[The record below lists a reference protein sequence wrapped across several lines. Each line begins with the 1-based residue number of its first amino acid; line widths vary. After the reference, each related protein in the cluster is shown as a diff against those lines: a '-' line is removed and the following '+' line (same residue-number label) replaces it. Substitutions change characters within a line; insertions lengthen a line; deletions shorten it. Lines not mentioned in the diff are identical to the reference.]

1 MTLAPPAD
9 DALPGPENGENG
21 HGPAAGRPPEP
32 RACPHC
38 GRPLEAFTLEMP
50 LNLGPRTFAGPCACE
65 ELRRAAEAR
74 ERAVAAHRD
83 RVRVLLRQ
91 SGIGRRHAGATF
103 ESFATTP
110 ASAPIVDVCRGFVE
124 AFPQDGRGLT
134 LAGPAGTGKTH
145 LAVAITRA
153 LIERGVSAVIVNVP
167 LLLVSFRGTFR
178 GEHPERFDQML
189 DLLCRCDHLT
199 LDDLGRERPTEW
211 VQETL
216 YLVVNAR
223 YEECLA
229 TSVTTNLSPDEL
241 RARLGEPI
249 LDRLVETSAAYWC
262 QWPSHRRPLA

>member
-1 MTLAPPAD
+1 MTLAPPA
-9 DALPGPENGENG
+9 AEAQPGPDNG
-21 HGPAAGRPPEP
+21 HGPGEGQPSGS
-32 RACPHC
+32 RACPDC
-38 GRPLEAFTLEMP
+38 GRPLEAVTLEFP
-50 LNLGPRTFAGPCACE
+50 LGLGARTFAGPCACE
-65 ELRRAAEAR
+65 AARRAAEAR

-83 RVRVLLRQ
+83 RIRTLLRQ
-91 SGIGRRHAGATF
+91 SGIGRRHADATF

-110 ASAPIVDVCRGFVE
+110 ASAPIVEVCRSFVE
-124 AFPQDGRGLT
+124 TFPRDGRGLT
-134 LAGPAGTGKTH
+134 LSGPAGTGKTH

-167 LLLVSFRGTFR
+167 LLLVAFRGTFR
-178 GEHPERFDQML
+178 GDRPERFDQML
-189 DLLCRCDHLT
+189 DLLCRCEHLT

-223 YEECLA
+223 YEDCLA
-229 TSVTTNLSPDEL
+229 TSVTTNLPPDEL

-262 QWPSHRRPLA
+262 QWPSHRRRLA